1 MSFPFLDHLV
11 LALFALFAVTL
22 LAGALIAVRGVRII
36 HSVCGLAISSVGLAG
51 LYYLLNS
58 PFLALMQILVY
69 IGAVSIVII
78 FAIMLSEPDEV
89 GEADLA
95 AAASSSAPVPDSL
108 RRQHDKPSPLA
119 QALALLI
126 GALTFTGLSI
136 AGTAHPWGPFT
147 GRIGADS
154 VEAMGIA
161 LLTTYSLPFELISV
175 VLLLAIVGAL
185 SIARLGRS
193 HL

>member
-1 MSFPFLDHLV
+1 MSFPLLDHLV
-11 LALFALFAVTL
+11 LALFLLFAATL
-22 LAGALIAVRGVRII
+22 LAGAWIAVRGVRII
-36 HSVCGLAISSVGLAG
+36 HNVCGLAVSSVGLAG

-58 PFLALMQILVY
+58 PFLGLMQILVY

-89 GEADLA
+89 GEDDLA
-95 AAASSSAPVPDSL
+95 GATLDSAPRQNTPDRKNHL
-108 RRQHDKPSPLA
+108 PDPLA
-119 QALALLI
+119 QALALLL
-126 GALTFTGLSI
+126 GALTFAGLSI
-136 AGTAHPWGPFT
+136 VATAHSWGPFT
-147 GRIGADS
+147 GRSGADS

-175 VLLLAIVGAL
+175 VLLLAILGAL

-193 HL
+193 PV